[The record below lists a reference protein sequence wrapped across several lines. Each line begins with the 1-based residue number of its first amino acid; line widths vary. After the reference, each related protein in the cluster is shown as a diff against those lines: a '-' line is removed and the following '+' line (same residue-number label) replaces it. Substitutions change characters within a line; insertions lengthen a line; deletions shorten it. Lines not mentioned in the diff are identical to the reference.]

1 MRNNASSRMGGLALT
16 VGAIFLLAG
25 NILHPRESFVG
36 EGIIPTTA
44 DSLAALFAA
53 TATQWY
59 ASHVVI
65 LAVAP
70 LILIGCA
77 VLAGVF
83 GERGDRVYGLPM
95 VVTIGTWGV
104 LQSIA
109 VVIDGFVIPVL
120 VQHYGSVTVA
130 RPTAGA
136 ILEFAGLVRLVF
148 LAPAFLALAIGMVLL
163 GVALAGARLYPRAFA
178 WAGIA
183 LAVAGIGAYVAGAFG
198 PYWVTTPLFAP
209 YAIAFT
215 VWFLVLGVFL
225 YRTRSAAPEAHI
237 TPVAAAH
244 APTA

>member
-1 MRNNASSRMGGLALT
+1 MTNNASSRMGGLALM
-16 VGAIFLLAG
+16 VGALFLLAG

-36 EGIIPTTA
+36 ERIIPTTA
-44 DSLAALFAA
+44 DSLAALVAA
-53 TATQWY
+53 TAMQWY
-59 ASHVVI
+59 ASHVII

-77 VLAGVF
+77 VLAGLL
-83 GERGDRVYGLPM
+83 GERGDRVYGLPAL
-95 VVTIGTWGV
+95 VVLGTWGV

-120 VQHYGSVTVA
+120 AQHYGDATVA

-148 LAPAFLALAIGMVLL
+148 LAPAFFALAIGIALL
-163 GVALAGARLYPRAFA
+163 GATLLGARLYPRAFA

-183 LAVAGIGAYVAGAFG
+183 LAVAGIVGYIAGAFG
-198 PYWVTTPLFAP
+198 PYWVTTQLFAP

-225 YRTRSAAPEAHI
+225 YRTRRGAPETHV
-237 TPVAAAH
+237 TRVAPAQ